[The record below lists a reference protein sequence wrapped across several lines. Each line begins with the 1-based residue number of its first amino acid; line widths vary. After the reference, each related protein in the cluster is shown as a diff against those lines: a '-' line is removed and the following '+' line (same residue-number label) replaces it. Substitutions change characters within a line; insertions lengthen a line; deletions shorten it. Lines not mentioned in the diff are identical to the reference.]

1 MTSIYAAR
9 SRLGRLGEAQ
19 RALITPPAS
28 VVHSFRAAVDR
39 VAIML
44 RM

>member
-1 MTSIYAAR
+1 MTLIYTAR
-9 SRLGRLGEAQ
+9 PWLGRLGEAQ
-19 RALITPPAS
+19 RALNTPPAS

-39 VAIML
+39 VAITL

>member
-9 SRLGRLGEAQ
+9 PWLGRLGEAQ
-19 RALITPPAS
+19 RALITAPPI
-28 VVHSFRAAVDR
+28 VVHSFRAAVGR
-39 VAIML
+39 VAVML